1 MRRIQISSDISIYVP
16 QGLLHFHLLTS
27 AFFKLQAYC
36 MLMSLML
43 WDRKLG
49 VWSYS
54 NKYRIVINKILSNVC
69 LSSTASTKD
78 TIQAAEKGYHND
90 TLVYHES
97 ILFHALKANSFP
109 VPNEITGSQW
119 KHQNTSIHY
128 MYMLL
133 CSETPLTLSVK
144 ASSTLKWDN
153 IFQMTSNGE
162 IKVRKQRWQRCC
174 LAYEEKYDTGKG
186 RMAAGRTLLGKLCV
200 QKIKDGKL
208 GGWNMVQERIT
219 WRCNQTEGKK

>member
-1 MRRIQISSDISIYVP
+1 MRRIQISSDVSIYVP
-16 QGLLHFHLLTS
+16 QGLLRFHLLTS

-36 MLMSLML
+36 ILMSLML

-54 NKYRIVINKILSNVC
+54 NRIKFYQMSVC

-78 TIQAAEKGYHND
+78 TIWAAEKGCYHND
-90 TLVYHES
+90 TLVYRES

-128 MYMLL
+128 IYTLL

-144 ASSTLKWDN
+144 ASSTLK
-153 IFQMTSNGE
+153 
-162 IKVRKQRWQRCC
+162 
-174 LAYEEKYDTGKG
+174 
-186 RMAAGRTLLGKLCV
+186 
-200 QKIKDGKL
+200 
-208 GGWNMVQERIT
+208 
-219 WRCNQTEGKK
+219 